1 MDEDVEKGNSGNT
14 EGPETSKIED
24 IIVNPGPKRSRER
37 KSSGFSSSPSSS
49 SGSCSLVLKPSV
61 TKSDVTN
68 LSDSQTCVVKESTD
82 EAYTNIASILATK
95 PFVEYFKEKVNT
107 YTQCFKNPQ
116 DTEKANSDPEISVE
130 GMKSAISG
138 LHPTQNP
145 FHSCKNVVT
154 GCLSV
159 LKVKSGNKELL
170 IAELE
175 KIDDKKGG
183 FISRNAFRV
192 YVHKNEESNKTLH
205 WHYCCDGNPENKA
218 ASGTLMDYFFAIA
231 EAKKVRLFPTL
242 GLFPLL
248 ALTHILVCFKATQA
262 LKNQLKFSV

>member
-1 MDEDVEKGNSGNT
+1 MDQDVEKGNS
-14 EGPETSKIED
+14 
-24 IIVNPGPKRSRER
+24 
-37 KSSGFSSSPSSS
+37 SSS
-49 SGSCSLVLKPSV
+49 SGSSSSSLVLKPSV

-68 LSDSQTCVVKESTD
+68 LSKSQTCVIKESTD

-116 DTEKANSDPEISVE
+116 DTEKANSDPEISVK
-130 GMKSAISG
+130 GMKSAIQG

-145 FHSCKNVVT
+145 FHSCKNVIS

-170 IAELE
+170 IEELE
-175 KIDDKKGG
+175 KIDDKKTGY
-183 FISRNAFRV
+183 ISKNAFRV

-231 EAKKVRLFPTL
+231 EAKKVRLFPTHV
-242 GLFPLL
+242 LFLLL
-248 ALTHILVCFKATQA
+248 ALAHILIYCKAPQA
-262 LKNQLKFSV
+262 KDQLRFSAIHCSV